1 MTEDKIEA
9 KPIIPNQYWILKQNN
24 HKIGQIEASEHGVT
38 VKIQN
43 CVAGYKTIKMASR
56 AANIEF
62 ETLDQSSTTHANLV
76 HGYEVSGRVY
86 NPVWDV
92 KHRLPLF
99 TRDTKSKSWFA
110 AGWYM
115 VKQHRNWKAVQTPK
129 LITLQRYQYQG
140 PFHSKEDA
148 NVKFI

>member
-1 MTEDKIEA
+1 MIEA
-9 KPIIPNQYWILKQNN
+9 KPVIPNRYWILKQDNR
-24 HKIGQIEASEHGVT
+24 KVGQIEADDSGVT

-43 CVAGYKTIKMASR
+43 RVAGYKTIRMASR
-56 AANIEF
+56 EANIEF
-62 ETLDQSSTTHANLV
+62 TKLSSAKPAANQV
-76 HGYEVSGRVY
+76 HGFEVTGRVY

-99 TRDTKSKSWFA
+99 TRDTKSKSWYA

-115 VKQHRNWKAVQTPK
+115 VRQHRAWKAVQNPK

-140 PFHSKEDA
+140 PFHTQQQAEDT
-148 NVKFI
+148 V

>member
-1 MTEDKIEA
+1 MIEA
-9 KPIIPNQYWILKQNN
+9 KPVIPNRYWILKQDNR
-24 HKIGQIEASEHGVT
+24 KVGQIEADDSGVT

-43 CVAGYKTIKMASR
+43 RVAGYKTIRMASR
-56 AANIEF
+56 EANIEF
-62 ETLDQSSTTHANLV
+62 TKLSSAEPAANQV
-76 HGYEVSGRVY
+76 HGFEVTGRVY

-99 TRDTKSKSWFA
+99 TRDTKSKSWYA

-115 VKQHRNWKAVQTPK
+115 VKQHRAWKAVQNPK

-140 PFHSKEDA
+140 PFHTQQQAEDT
-148 NVKFI
+148 V

>member
-1 MTEDKIEA
+1 MIIA
-9 KPIIPNQYWILKQNN
+9 KPVIPDRFWILKQDD
-24 HKIGQIEASEHGVT
+24 HKVGQIEADEAGVV

-43 CVAGYKTIKMASR
+43 RVAGYKTIKMAGR
-56 AANIEF
+56 EANIEF
-62 ETLDQSSTTHANLV
+62 AKLPSVTTKTNQV

-99 TRDTKSKSWFA
+99 TRDTKSKSWYA

-115 VKQHRNWKAVQTPK
+115 VKQHRAWKAVQNPK

-140 PFHSKEDA
+140 PFHTKEQA
-148 NVKFI
+148 ESNPL

>member
-1 MTEDKIEA
+1 MIEA
-9 KPIIPNQYWILKQNN
+9 KPVIPDRYWILKQDDL
-24 HKIGQIEASEHGVT
+24 KVGQIEATDNGVV

-43 CVAGYKTIKMASR
+43 RVAGYKTIKMASR
-56 AANIEF
+56 EANIEF
-62 ETLDQSSTTHANLV
+62 TKLSSAKPVTNQV
-76 HGYEVSGRVY
+76 HGFEVTGRVY

-99 TRDTKSKSWFA
+99 TRDTKSKSWYA

-115 VKQHRNWKAVQTPK
+115 VKQHRAWKAVQNPK

-140 PFHSKEDA
+140 PFHTQQQAEDT
-148 NVKFI
+148 V

>member
-1 MTEDKIEA
+1 MIEA
-9 KPIIPNQYWILKQNN
+9 KPVIPNRYWILKQDNR
-24 HKIGQIEASEHGVT
+24 KVGQIEADDSGVT

-43 CVAGYKTIKMASR
+43 RVAGYKTIRMASR
-56 AANIEF
+56 EANIEF
-62 ETLDQSSTTHANLV
+62 TKLSSAKPVANQV
-76 HGYEVSGRVY
+76 HGFEVTGRVY

-99 TRDTKSKSWFA
+99 TRDTKSKSWYA

-115 VKQHRNWKAVQTPK
+115 VKQHRAWKAVQNPK

-140 PFHSKEDA
+140 PFHSKEQA
-148 NVKFI
+148 NESVS

>member
-1 MTEDKIEA
+1 MIEA
-9 KPIIPNQYWILKQNN
+9 KPVIPNRYWILKQDNR
-24 HKIGQIEASEHGVT
+24 KVGQIEADDSGVT

-43 CVAGYKTIKMASR
+43 RVAGYKTIRMASR
-56 AANIEF
+56 DANIEF
-62 ETLDQSSTTHANLV
+62 TKLSSAKPAANQV
-76 HGYEVSGRVY
+76 HGFEVTGRVY

-99 TRDTKSKSWFA
+99 TRDTKSKSWYA

-115 VKQHRNWKAVQTPK
+115 VKQHRAWKAVQNPK

-140 PFHSKEDA
+140 PFHTQQQAEDT
-148 NVKFI
+148 V

>member
-1 MTEDKIEA
+1 MIEA
-9 KPIIPNQYWILKQNN
+9 KPVIPNRYWILKQDNR
-24 HKIGQIEASEHGVT
+24 KVGQIEADDSGVT

-43 CVAGYKTIKMASR
+43 RVAGYKTIRMASR
-56 AANIEF
+56 EANIEF
-62 ETLDQSSTTHANLV
+62 TKLSSAKPAANQV
-76 HGYEVSGRVY
+76 HGFEVTGRVY

-99 TRDTKSKSWFA
+99 TRDTKSKSWYA

-115 VKQHRNWKAVQTPK
+115 VRQHRAWKAVQNPK

-140 PFHSKEDA
+140 PFHTQQQAEDTA
-148 NVKFI
+148 

>member
-1 MTEDKIEA
+1 MIEA
-9 KPIIPNQYWILKQNN
+9 KPVIPNRYWILKQDNR
-24 HKIGQIEASEHGVT
+24 KVGQIEADDSGVT

-43 CVAGYKTIKMASR
+43 RVAGYKTIKMASR
-56 AANIEF
+56 EANIEF
-62 ETLDQSSTTHANLV
+62 TKLSSTKPVTNQV
-76 HGYEVSGRVY
+76 HGFEVTGRVY

-99 TRDTKSKSWFA
+99 TRDTKSKSWYA

-115 VKQHRNWKAVQTPK
+115 VKQHRAWKAVQNPK

-140 PFHSKEDA
+140 PFHTQQQAEDT
-148 NVKFI
+148 V

>member
-1 MTEDKIEA
+1 MIEA
-9 KPIIPNQYWILKQNN
+9 KPVIPNRYWILKQDNR
-24 HKIGQIEASEHGVT
+24 KVGQIEADDSGVT

-43 CVAGYKTIKMASR
+43 RVAGYKTIRMASR
-56 AANIEF
+56 EANIEF
-62 ETLDQSSTTHANLV
+62 TKLSSSKPVANQV
-76 HGYEVSGRVY
+76 HGFEVTGRVY

-99 TRDTKSKSWFA
+99 TRDTKSKSWYA

-115 VKQHRNWKAVQTPK
+115 VKQHRAWKAVQNPK

-140 PFHSKEDA
+140 PFHTQQQAEDT
-148 NVKFI
+148 V

>member
-1 MTEDKIEA
+1 MIEA
-9 KPIIPNQYWILKQNN
+9 KPVIPDRYWILKQNDR
-24 HKIGQIEASEHGVT
+24 KVGQIEATDNGVV

-43 CVAGYKTIKMASR
+43 RVAGYKTIKMASCE
-56 AANIEF
+56 ANIEF
-62 ETLDQSSTTHANLV
+62 TKLASATKSVTNQV

-99 TRDTKSKSWFA
+99 TRDTKSKSWYA

-115 VKQHRNWKAVQTPK
+115 VKQHRAWKAVQHPK
-129 LITLQRYQYQG
+129 LITLQRYAYQG
-140 PFHSKEDA
+140 PFHSKEQA
-148 NVKFI
+148 NESVS

>member
-1 MTEDKIEA
+1 MIEA
-9 KPIIPNQYWILKQNN
+9 KPVIPNRYWILKQDNR
-24 HKIGQIEASEHGVT
+24 KVGQIEADDSGVT

-43 CVAGYKTIKMASR
+43 RVAGYKTIKMASR
-56 AANIEF
+56 EANIEF
-62 ETLDQSSTTHANLV
+62 TKLSSAKPVANQV
-76 HGYEVSGRVY
+76 HGFEVTGRVY

-99 TRDTKSKSWFA
+99 TRDTKSKSWYA

-115 VKQHRNWKAVQTPK
+115 VKQHRAWKAVQNPK

-140 PFHSKEDA
+140 PFHTQQQAEDTA
-148 NVKFI
+148 

>member
-1 MTEDKIEA
+1 MIEA
-9 KPIIPNQYWILKQNN
+9 KPVIPNRYWILKQDNR
-24 HKIGQIEASEHGVT
+24 KVGQIEADDSGVT

-43 CVAGYKTIKMASR
+43 RVAGYKTIKMASR
-56 AANIEF
+56 EANIEF
-62 ETLDQSSTTHANLV
+62 TKLSSAKPVTNQV
-76 HGYEVSGRVY
+76 HGYEVTGRVY

-99 TRDTKSKSWFA
+99 TRDTKSKSWYA

-115 VKQHRNWKAVQTPK
+115 VKQHRAWKVVQNPK

-140 PFHSKEDA
+140 PFHTQQQAEDT
-148 NVKFI
+148 V

>member
-1 MTEDKIEA
+1 MIEA
-9 KPIIPNQYWILKQNN
+9 KPVIPNRYWILKQDNR
-24 HKIGQIEASEHGVT
+24 KVGQIEADDSGVT

-43 CVAGYKTIKMASR
+43 RVAGYKTIKMASR
-56 AANIEF
+56 EANIEF
-62 ETLDQSSTTHANLV
+62 TKLSSEKPAANQV
-76 HGYEVSGRVY
+76 HGFEVTGRVY

-99 TRDTKSKSWFA
+99 TRDTKSKSWYA

-115 VKQHRNWKAVQTPK
+115 VKQHRAWKAVQHPK

-140 PFHSKEDA
+140 PFHTQQQAEDT
-148 NVKFI
+148 V

>member
-1 MTEDKIEA
+1 MIVA
-9 KPIIPNQYWILKQNN
+9 KPVIPNRYWILKQDNR
-24 HKIGQIEASEHGVT
+24 KVGQIEADDSGVT

-43 CVAGYKTIKMASR
+43 RVAGYKTIRMASR
-56 AANIEF
+56 EANIEF
-62 ETLDQSSTTHANLV
+62 TKLSSAKPVTNQV
-76 HGYEVSGRVY
+76 HGFEVTGRVY

-99 TRDTKSKSWFA
+99 TRDTKSKSWYA

-115 VKQHRNWKAVQTPK
+115 VKQHRAWKAVQNPK

-140 PFHSKEDA
+140 PFHSKEQA
-148 NVKFI
+148 NESVS

>member
-1 MTEDKIEA
+1 MIEA
-9 KPIIPNQYWILKQNN
+9 KPVIPNRYWILKQDNR
-24 HKIGQIEASEHGVT
+24 KVGQIEADDSGVT

-43 CVAGYKTIKMASR
+43 RVAGYKTIRMASR
-56 AANIEF
+56 EANIEF
-62 ETLDQSSTTHANLV
+62 TKLSSAKPVANQV
-76 HGYEVSGRVY
+76 HGFEVTGRVY

-99 TRDTKSKSWFA
+99 TRDTKSKSWYA

-115 VKQHRNWKAVQTPK
+115 VKQHRAWKAVQNPK

-140 PFHSKEDA
+140 PFHTQQQAEDTA
-148 NVKFI
+148 

>member
-1 MTEDKIEA
+1 MIEA
-9 KPIIPNQYWILKQNN
+9 KPVIPNRYWILKQDNR
-24 HKIGQIEASEHGVT
+24 KVGQIEADDSGVT

-43 CVAGYKTIKMASR
+43 RVAGYKTIRMASR
-56 AANIEF
+56 EANIEF
-62 ETLDQSSTTHANLV
+62 TKLSSVKPSANQV
-76 HGYEVSGRVY
+76 HGFEVTGRVY

-99 TRDTKSKSWFA
+99 TRDTKSKSWYA

-115 VKQHRNWKAVQTPK
+115 VKQHRAWKAVQNPK

-140 PFHSKEDA
+140 PFHTQQQAEDT
-148 NVKFI
+148 V

>member
-1 MTEDKIEA
+1 MIEA
-9 KPIIPNQYWILKQNN
+9 KPVIPNRYWILKQDNR
-24 HKIGQIEASEHGVT
+24 KVGQIEADDSGVT

-43 CVAGYKTIKMASR
+43 RVAGYKTIRMASR
-56 AANIEF
+56 EANIEF
-62 ETLDQSSTTHANLV
+62 TKLPSGKPVTNQV
-76 HGYEVSGRVY
+76 HGFEVTGRVY

-99 TRDTKSKSWFA
+99 TRDTKSKSWYA

-115 VKQHRNWKAVQTPK
+115 VKQHRAWKAVQNPK

-140 PFHSKEDA
+140 PFHTQQQAEDT
-148 NVKFI
+148 V

>member
-1 MTEDKIEA
+1 MIEA
-9 KPIIPNQYWILKQNN
+9 KPVIPNRYWILKQDNR
-24 HKIGQIEASEHGVT
+24 KVGQIEADDSGVT

-43 CVAGYKTIKMASR
+43 RVAGYKTIRMASR
-56 AANIEF
+56 EANIEF
-62 ETLDQSSTTHANLV
+62 TKLSSAKPVANQV
-76 HGYEVSGRVY
+76 HGFEVTGRVY

-99 TRDTKSKSWFA
+99 TRDTKSKSWYA

-115 VKQHRNWKAVQTPK
+115 VKQHRAWKAVQNPK

-140 PFHSKEDA
+140 PFHTQQQAEDT
-148 NVKFI
+148 V